1 MNIYSPLFA
10 VLYLQWSELRQTHNQ
25 YEKLGIAK
33 STLNISNSYDFS
45 NFFLGYL
52 TRYILKHKC

>member
-45 NFFLGYL
+45 NLFSGYL